1 MNSPNGPVELHD
13 IHGPI
18 ALVGPAGPWLYLA
31 IGLLVLIL
39 LAALAWWYYRRRP
52 KEPQVVIL
60 PGARAMQ
67 RLEEARHL
75 RQSAQALAYLTE
87 VSVILRQYIEGQ
99 FQIPFTKQTTAEFFT
114 WLQRDLSIPEPLLLR
129 REELR
134 QCLELCD
141 LGKYAHRG
149 VGITDMVELE
159 RAILTFIEQSQQEG
173 GQQPAASPTGGK

>member
-18 ALVGPAGPWLYLA
+18 TLTWPAGPWLYLA
-31 IGLLVLIL
+31 LGLLTLIL
-39 LAALAWWYYRRRP
+39 LAALAWWYYRRRRR
-52 KEPQVVIL
+52 EPLVVIL
-60 PGARAMQ
+60 PGARAVQ

-75 RQSAQALAYLTE
+75 RQSEQTLAYLTE
-87 VSVILRQYIEGQ
+87 VSVILRQYIEAQ

-114 WLQRDLSIPEPLLLR
+114 WLQRDRSIPDPLLLL

-159 RAILTFIEQSQQEG
+159 EAILTFIEQSQKG
-173 GQQPAASPTGGK
+173 SQQPAASPTGGK